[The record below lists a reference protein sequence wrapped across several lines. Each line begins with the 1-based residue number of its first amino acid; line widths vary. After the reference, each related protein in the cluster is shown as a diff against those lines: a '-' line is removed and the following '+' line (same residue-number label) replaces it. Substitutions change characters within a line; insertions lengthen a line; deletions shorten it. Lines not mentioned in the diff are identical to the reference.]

1 MPCIVRLNAST
12 MPMSA
17 EERQTLAALEHR
29 LVEVEGASDAEI
41 LAVARDAD
49 AIMIVSAYLHT
60 AVVKELS
67 RCRIISRI
75 GTGVDKIDV
84 DEATRRG
91 IVVNNL
97 PGVFTEE
104 VADHTL
110 ALLLAAARQL
120 PQLDLEMRRG
130 RQPREMDSIHRLAV
144 QTVGIVGF
152 GLIGR
157 AVARRCQAFGLRVL
171 ACDPCLTATDAAN
184 AGVSVADLDT
194 VLAEADY
201 LCLLCPLLPA
211 TRGMLAWPQFRKMK
225 RTAVLINTG
234 RGELVNED
242 DLAAALRDGV
252 IRFAA
257 LDVFGIVN
265 VFDANGFPTEHP
277 LFKLDNV
284 LFTPHYGAASVEG
297 ALECRRRA
305 AQAVVD
311 VLSGRWP
318 EHPVNPQ
325 VQPWFPLPPR
335 QWRLV

>member
-1 MPCIVRLNAST
+1 MPHIVRLNALT
-12 MPMSA
+12 LPMSDA
-17 EERQTLAALEHR
+17 ERQTLAAVAPR
-29 LVEVEGASDAEI
+29 LVEVEGGSDDEI
-41 LAVARDAD
+41 LAATRDAD
-49 AIMIVSAYLHT
+49 AILIVSACLHT
-60 AVVKELS
+60 PVVQALGH
-67 RCRIISRI
+67 CRIISRI

-84 DEATRRG
+84 EEATRRG

-120 PQLDLEMRRG
+120 PLLDREMRRG
-130 RQPREMDSIHRLAV
+130 RHPREMACIHRLAV

-157 AVARRCQAFGLRVL
+157 AVARRCRAFGLRVL
-171 ACDPCLTATDAAN
+171 ACDPCLTPSLAAN
-184 AGVSVADLDT
+184 EGVTAADLDT
-194 VLAEADY
+194 VLAESDY
-201 LCLLCPLLPA
+201 LCLLCPLLPT

-242 DLAAALRDGV
+242 DLAAALQEGV

-265 VFDANGFPTEHP
+265 VFDANGFSTEHP

-284 LFTPHYGAASVEG
+284 LFTPHCGAASVEG
-297 ALECRRRA
+297 AFECRRRA

-318 EHPVNPQ
+318 EHPVNPE
-325 VQPWFPLPPR
+325 VKPWFPLPPR
-335 QWRLV
+335 

>member
-1 MPCIVRLNAST
+1 MPERTIVRLNAQT
-12 MPMSA
+12 MPMSD
-17 EERQTLAALEHR
+17 EERQTLAAVEHR
-29 LVEVEGASDAEI
+29 LVEAEGGSDAEV
-41 LAVARDAD
+41 LAAARDAD
-49 AIMIVSAYLHT
+49 AILIISAYLHT
-60 AVVKELS
+60 PVVQSLT

-75 GTGVDKIDV
+75 GTGVDKIDIE
-84 DEATRRG
+84 EATRRG

-120 PQLDLEMRRG
+120 PRLDREMRQG
-130 RQPREMDSIHRLAV
+130 RQPRDMGCIHRLAA

-157 AVARRCQAFGLRVL
+157 AVATRCQAFGLRVL
-171 ACDPCLTATDAAN
+171 ACDPCLTPAVAAA
-184 AGVSVADLDT
+184 AGVTATDLDT
-194 VLAEADY
+194 LLAEADY

-211 TRGMLAWPQFRKMK
+211 TRGMLAWPQFRRMK
-225 RTAVLINTG
+225 RSAVLINTA

-242 DLAAALRDGV
+242 DLAAALREGA

-257 LDVFGIVN
+257 LDVFGMVN
-265 VFDANGFPTEHP
+265 VFDAKGFPTEHP
-277 LFKLDNV
+277 LFKLDSV
-284 LFTPHYGAASVEG
+284 LLTPHYGAASAEG

-311 VLSGRWP
+311 VFSGRWP
-318 EHPVNPQ
+318 EHPVNPA

-335 QWRLV
+335 

>member
-1 MPCIVRLNAST
+1 MPERTVVRLNART
-12 MPMSA
+12 LPMSA
-17 EERQTLAALEHR
+17 EERQTLAAVEHR
-29 LVEVEGASDAEI
+29 LVEVEGGSDAEI
-41 LAVARDAD
+41 LAAARDAD
-49 AIMIVSAYLHT
+49 AILIISAYLHT
-60 AVVKELS
+60 PVVQALS

-84 DEATRRG
+84 EEATRRG

-120 PQLDLEMRRG
+120 PLLDREMRQG
-130 RQPREMDSIHRLAV
+130 RQPREMGCIHRLAA
-144 QTVGIVGF
+144 QTVGIIGF

-157 AVARRCQAFGLRVL
+157 AVAKRCQAFGLRVL
-171 ACDPCLTATDAAN
+171 ACDPCLTPAQAAA
-184 AGVSVADLDT
+184 AGVTDADLDT

-225 RTAVLINTG
+225 RTAVLINTA

-242 DLAAALRDGV
+242 DLAAALREGA

-257 LDVFGIVN
+257 LDVFGVVN
-265 VFDANGFPTEHP
+265 VFAASGFPTEHP
-277 LFKLDNV
+277 LFKLDSV
-284 LFTPHYGAASVEG
+284 LLTPHYGAASVEG
-297 ALECRRRA
+297 AQECRRRA
-305 AQAVVD
+305 AQAVVE
-311 VLSGRWP
+311 VLNGRWP
-318 EHPVNPQ
+318 EHPVNPD
-325 VQPWFPLPPR
+325 VQPWFPLPSR
-335 QWRLV
+335 

>member
-1 MPCIVRLNAST
+1 MPHIVRLNALT
-12 MPMSA
+12 LPMSDA
-17 EERQTLAALEHR
+17 ERQTLAAVAPR
-29 LVEVEGASDAEI
+29 LVEVEGGSDDEI
-41 LAVARDAD
+41 LAATRDAD
-49 AIMIVSAYLHT
+49 AILIVSACLHT
-60 AVVKELS
+60 PVVQALGH
-67 RCRIISRI
+67 CRIISRI

-84 DEATRRG
+84 EEATRRG

-120 PQLDLEMRRG
+120 PLLDREMRRG
-130 RQPREMDSIHRLAV
+130 RHPREMACIHRLAV

-157 AVARRCQAFGLRVL
+157 AVAKRCQAFGMRIL
-171 ACDPCLTATDAAN
+171 ATDPCLNPAQAAA
-184 AGVSVADLDT
+184 AGVTAADLDT

-211 TRGMLAWPQFRKMK
+211 TRGLLAWPQFRRMK
-225 RTAVLINTG
+225 PTAALINTG

-242 DLAAALRDGV
+242 DLAAALREGAL
-252 IRFAA
+252 RFAA
-257 LDVFGIVN
+257 MDVFGIVN

-284 LFTPHYGAASVEG
+284 LLTPHYGAASVEG
-297 ALECRRRA
+297 AQECRRRA

-311 VLSGRWP
+311 VFAGRWP
-318 EHPVNPQ
+318 EHPVDPE
-325 VQPWFPLPPR
+325 VQPWFPLPAR
-335 QWRLV
+335 